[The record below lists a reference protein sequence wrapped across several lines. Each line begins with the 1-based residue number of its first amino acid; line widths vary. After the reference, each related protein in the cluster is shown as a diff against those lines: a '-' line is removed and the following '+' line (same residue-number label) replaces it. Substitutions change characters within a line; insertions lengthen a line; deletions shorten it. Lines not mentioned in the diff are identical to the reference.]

1 MVSPYNPTLGRRWGL
16 AAIVMA
22 VAFGSYFGWRH
33 FSNGIGTAAD
43 GRTNQGRQTPVS
55 IPVTIAQAQT
65 ADFQVYLNGLGTVQP
80 YETVTVRSRVDG
92 ELTKDSRHN
101 K

>member
-33 FSNGIGTAAD
+33 FANGTGTSD
-43 GRTNQGRQTPVS
+43 DSTSRGGQTSVP
-55 IPVTIAQAQT
+55 IPVTLAQAQT
-65 ADFQVYLNGLGTVQP
+65 ADFKVYLNGLGTVQP

-92 ELTKDSRHN
+92 
-101 K
+101 